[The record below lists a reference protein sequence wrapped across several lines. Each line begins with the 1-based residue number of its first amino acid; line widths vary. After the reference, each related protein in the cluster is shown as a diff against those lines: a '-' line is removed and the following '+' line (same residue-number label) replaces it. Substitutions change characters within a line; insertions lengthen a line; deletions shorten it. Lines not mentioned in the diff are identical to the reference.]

1 MVRTE
6 LTKSEK
12 GIYYIIACTE
22 GSGYGDCGG
31 FGCWSLEAIRMDD
44 HYVLMKSNIVNGFH
58 WKPFGV
64 VDIDKKEEANRRL
77 YEEAKRLGEE
87 RAKLDKNS
95 LVDLV
100 SK

>member
-12 GIYYIIACTE
+12 GTYYIIACTE
-22 GSGYGDCGG
+22 GNGYGG
-31 FGCWSLEAIRMDD
+31 FGCWSLEAIEIDD
-44 HYVLMKSNIVNGFH
+44 HYILMKSNIVNGFH
-58 WKPFGV
+58 WKTFGV
-64 VDIDKKEEANRRL
+64 VDITKPEERDRRL
-77 YEEAKRLGEE
+77 YQEAKRLGEE